1 MFLIPPASLAMES
14 TIRFVQIPA
23 PRMSL
28 TIFYWQRNFLVTV
41 GEDEQSS
48 PQLSPLFLKV
58 FDLDKMQ
65 SEGSSTTGPECI
77 QILRIFTNQYPEAK
91 ITSFLVLEEAPPILL
106 IAIGFDNGFVY
117 CIKGDI
123 ARERI
128 ERFKLQVEDVS
139 DNDHNKSV
147 TGLGFRVDGQALQL
161 FAVTPAS
168 VSLFSLQYQPHKR
181 QTLDQIGSGVN
192 SVTMSDRLELIVG
205 RPEAVYFYE
214 VDGRGPCWAF
224 EGEKKFLGWFRGYLL
239 CVIADQRIGK
249 NTFNVYDLKNRLIAH
264 SLVVKEVSYML
275 CEWGTVI
282 LIMSDKTA
290 LCIGEK
296 DMESK
301 LDMLFKKN
309 LYTVAINLVQSQ
321 HADAAAT
328 AEVLRKYGDH
338 LYGKQDYDE
347 AMAQYIRTIGHLEP
361 SYVIQ
366 KFLDAQRIYNLTNY
380 LEKLHEKGLASKDH
394 TTLLL
399 NCYTKLKDVEKLDL
413 FIKSEDGGGEHKF
426 DVETAIRVC
435 RAAGYHEHAMFVA
448 RKAGKHEWYL
458 KILLED
464 LDRYEEAL
472 QYISGLEPSQAGVTM
487 KEYGKI
493 LVDHRP
499 VETIE
504 ILLRLCTEEEATT
517 GVTFNVTYLSM
528 LPSPVD
534 FLNIFIHHP
543 RSLMEFLEKYISKV
557 KDSPAQL
564 EIHNTLLELYL
575 SYDLYFPSFSQENGG
590 DVHRAINLNGVPVL
604 SRAGSKERLIAE
616 GENDAYKN
624 KDCLERRERGL
635 ILLKNAWP
643 SELENPLYDVDL
655 AIILCEM
662 NAFKEGLLFLYEK
675 MKLYKEV
682 ISCYMLAH
690 DHEGLIACCKRLGDS
705 SKGGDPSLWGDL
717 LKYFGELGEDCSNEV
732 KEVLTYIERDDIL
745 PPIIVIQTLSKN
757 PCLTLSVVKDYIAR
771 KLDQESKL
779 IEEDRRSTDKY
790 QQCGHHRPLHSGKW
804 LPLSKSEAPTE
815 DRNIE
820 SPETLQQEIQQ
831 VGKDKDN
838 PEKEQVPST
847 PGGSKNWDDMEGVE
861 DGEQRG
867 CYEDILIRLIQD
879 FAPVIVRIPEPMV
892 DSSPISIGFLNLLVY
907 TFRGQLLNKTGE
919 LKSKTSTVWFGVKVE
934 LQTLPDHHAWVITD
948 GKNIQEETLAMKKE
962 IQDLRTNA
970 RIFQLSKCTA
980 CTFTLDLPAVH
991 FMCMHSFH
999 LRCLG
1004 DNEKECPE
1012 CAPEYRSVLE
1022 MKRSLEQ
1029 NANDQ
1034 DRFFQLVKS
1043 SKDGFSVIA
1052 EYFGKGI
1059 VSKTSDGQADT
1070 LVPGTSSTNGF

>member
-1 MFLIPPASLAMES
+1 MYQWRKFEFFEEKLAGKCAIPDDVQGKIQCCSSGRGKVVIGSEDGAVSLLDRGLNFNYAFQAHSSSVLFLQQLK
-14 TIRFVQIPA
+14 
-23 PRMSL
+23 
-28 TIFYWQRNFLVTV
+28 QRNFLVTI
-41 GEDEQSS
+41 GEDEQVS
-48 PQLSPLFLKV
+48 PQQSAICLKV
-58 FDLDKMQ
+58 FDLDRMQ
-65 SEGSSTTGPECI
+65 PEGSSSITPDCI
-77 QILRIFTNQYPEAK
+77 GILRIFTNQFPEAK

-106 IAIGFDNGFVY
+106 IAIGLDNGGIY

-128 ERFKLQVEDVS
+128 TRFKLQVDGSS
-139 DNDHNKSV
+139 DKSQSSI
-147 TGLGFRVDGQALQL
+147 TGLGFKVDGQTLQL
-161 FAVTPAS
+161 FAVTPTS
-168 VSLFSLQYQPHKR
+168 VTLFSLQSQPPKR
-181 QTLDQIGSGVN
+181 QTLDQIGSIVN
-192 SVTMSDRLELIVG
+192 VAMSDRSELIVG

-239 CVIADQRIGK
+239 CVIADQRNGK
-249 NTFNVYDLKNRLIAH
+249 NTFNIYDLKNRLIAH
-264 SLVVKEVSYML
+264 SLVVKEVSHML
-275 CEWGTVI
+275 CEWGNII
-282 LIMSDKTA
+282 LIMSDKSA

-321 HADAAAT
+321 QADAAAT

-338 LYGKQDYDE
+338 LYSKQDYDE
-347 AMAQYIRTIGHLEP
+347 AMAQYILTIGHLEP

-399 NCYTKLKDVEKLDL
+399 NCYTKLKDVEKLNV
-413 FIKSEDGGGEHKF
+413 FIKSEDGVGEHKF

-435 RAAGYHEHAMFVA
+435 RAANYHEHAMYVA
-448 RKAGKHEWYL
+448 KKAGRHELYL

-464 LDRYEEAL
+464 LGRYDEAL
-472 QYISGLEPSQAGVTM
+472 QYISSLEPSQAGVTI

-493 LVDHRP
+493 LIEHKP

-504 ILLRLCTEEEATT
+504 ILMRLCTEDGESTKRE
-517 GVTFNVTYLSM
+517 GSNVAYLSM

-543 RSLMEFLEKYISKV
+543 ESLMDFLEKYTDKV
-557 KDSPAQL
+557 KDSPAQV

-575 SYDLYFPSFSQENGG
+575 SNDLNFPSILQAEN
-590 DVHRAINLNGVPVL
+590 DVDLSLMVKSGTRVL
-604 SRAGSKERLIAE
+604 SRAESNGKAVDASKNLTK
-616 GENDAYKN
+616 ENDL
-624 KDCLERRERGL
+624 LERQKKGL
-635 ILLKNAWP
+635 QLLKNAWP
-643 SELENPLYDVDL
+643 SELEHPLYDINL
-655 AIILCEM
+655 AIILCLM
-662 NAFKEGLLFLYEK
+662 NSFKEGLLYIYEK

-682 ISCYMLAH
+682 IACYMQTH

-705 SKGGDPSLWGDL
+705 GKGGDPSLWADL
-717 LKYFGELGEDCSNEV
+717 LKYFGELGEDCSKEV

-745 PPIIVIQTLSKN
+745 PPITVLQTLSRN
-757 PCLTLSVVKDYIAR
+757 PCLTISVIKDYIAR
-771 KLDQESKL
+771 KLEQESKL
-779 IEEDRRSTDKY
+779 IEEDRRAIDKY
-790 QQCGHHRPLHSGKW
+790 Q
-804 LPLSKSEAPTE
+804 E
-815 DRNIE
+815 DTTTMR
-820 SPETLQQEIQQ
+820 
-831 VGKDKDN
+831 
-838 PEKEQVPST
+838 
-847 PGGSKNWDDMEGVE
+847 
-861 DGEQRG
+861 
-867 CYEDILIRLIQD
+867 
-879 FAPVIVRIPEPMV
+879 
-892 DSSPISIGFLNLLVY
+892 
-907 TFRGQLLNKTGE
+907 
-919 LKSKTSTVWFGVKVE
+919 
-934 LQTLPDHHAWVITD
+934 
-948 GKNIQEETLAMKKE
+948 KE

-999 LRCLG
+999 QRCLG

-1022 MKRSLEQ
+1022 MKRNLEQ
-1029 NANDQ
+1029 NSKDQ
-1034 DRFFQLVKS
+1034 ELFFQQVKS
-1043 SKDGFSVIA
+1043 SKNGFSVIA

-1059 VSKTSDGQADT
+1059 ISKTSIAT
-1070 LVPGTSSTNGF
+1070 TGTSQTVNTSSASSFQSFP

>member
-1 MFLIPPASLAMES
+1 M
-14 TIRFVQIPA
+14 
-23 PRMSL
+23 
-28 TIFYWQRNFLVTV
+28 
-41 GEDEQSS
+41 GEDEQIS
-48 PQLSPLFLKV
+48 PQLSSMCLKV

-65 SEGSSTTGPECI
+65 PEGSSTSSPECV

-106 IAIGFDNGFVY
+106 IAIGLDNGY
-117 CIKGDI
+117 IYGIKGDI

-128 ERFKLQVEDVS
+128 KRFKLEVYSHTD
-139 DNDHNKSV
+139 KSQSSIM
-147 TGLGFRVDGQALQL
+147 GMGFRVDGQATQL
-161 FAVTPAS
+161 FAVTPTS
-168 VSLFSLQYQPHKR
+168 VSLFSLQTEPYSR
-181 QTLDQIGSGVN
+181 NTLDQIGCN
-192 SVTMSDRLELIVG
+192 SNAVAMTDRSQELMIG
-205 RPEAVYFYE
+205 RDEAVYFYE

-239 CVIADQRIGK
+239 CVIADHRSNK
-249 NTFNVYDLKNRLIAH
+249 NTFNIYDLKNRLIAH
-264 SLVVKEVSYML
+264 SFVTKEVSQML
-275 CEWGTVI
+275 CEWGNII
-282 LIMSDKTA
+282 LIMADKSA

-321 HADAAAT
+321 QADAAAT

-338 LYGKQDYDE
+338 LYSKQEYDE
-347 AMAQYIRTIGHLEP
+347 AMAQYINTIGHLEP

-399 NCYTKLKDVEKLDL
+399 NCYTKLKDVEKLNV
-413 FIKSEDGGGEHKF
+413 FIKREDGVGEHKF

-435 RAAGYHEHAMFVA
+435 RAANYHEHAMYVA
-448 RKAGKHEWYL
+448 KKAGRHEWYL

-464 LDRYEEAL
+464 LGSYEEAL
-472 QYISGLEPSQAGVTM
+472 QYISSLEPSQAGVTV

-493 LVDHRP
+493 LIEHKPDD
-499 VETIE
+499 TIE
-504 ILLRLCTEEEATT
+504 ILMRLCTEDAELAKRDSSIGLYT
-517 GVTFNVTYLSM
+517 SM

-543 RSLMEFLEKYISKV
+543 EALMNFLEQYTNKV
-557 KDSPAQL
+557 KDSPAQV

-575 SYDLYFPSFSQENGG
+575 SNDLDFPLISQANIDEPTNSRGGRPSAPAVMSRPKTNGKLSVYQK
-590 DVHRAINLNGVPVL
+590 DLN
-604 SRAGSKERLIAE
+604 KEKYHQERLQ
-616 GENDAYKN
+616 K
-624 KDCLERRERGL
+624 GL
-635 ILLKNAWP
+635 RLLKTAWP
-643 SELENPLYDVDL
+643 SDLEHPLYDVDL

-662 NAFKEGLLFLYEK
+662 NEFKEGLLYLYEK
-675 MKLYKEV
+675 MKLFKEV
-682 ISCYMLAH
+682 TACYMQAH

-705 SKGGDPSLWGDL
+705 GKGGDPSLWADV
-717 LKYFGELGEDCSNEV
+717 LKYFGELGEDCSKEV

-745 PPIIVIQTLSKN
+745 PPIIVLQTLSNN
-757 PCLTLSVVKDYIAR
+757 PCLTLSVIKDYIAR
-771 KLDQESKL
+771 KLEQESKL
-779 IEEDRRSTDKY
+779 IEDDRKAIDKY
-790 QQCGHHRPLHSGKW
+790 
-804 LPLSKSEAPTE
+804 
-815 DRNIE
+815 
-820 SPETLQQEIQQ
+820 
-831 VGKDKDN
+831 
-838 PEKEQVPST
+838 
-847 PGGSKNWDDMEGVE
+847 
-861 DGEQRG
+861 
-867 CYEDILIRLIQD
+867 
-879 FAPVIVRIPEPMV
+879 
-892 DSSPISIGFLNLLVY
+892 
-907 TFRGQLLNKTGE
+907 
-919 LKSKTSTVWFGVKVE
+919 
-934 LQTLPDHHAWVITD
+934 
-948 GKNIQEETLAMKKE
+948 QEETLSMRKE

-1029 NANDQ
+1029 NSKDQ
-1034 DRFFQLVKS
+1034 DQFFNKVKN

-1059 VSKTSDGQADT
+1059 ISKTRIRGNGT
-1070 LVPGTSSTNGF
+1070 LGAGNSSSSSGF

>member
-1 MFLIPPASLAMES
+1 MYQWRKFEFFEEKSAGKSSIPDEVTGKIECCSGGRGKIVVGCDDGTVNLLDRGFKFIYGFQAHASSVLFM
-14 TIRFVQIPA
+14 QQ
-23 PRMSL
+23 L
-28 TIFYWQRNFLVTV
+28 KQRNFLLTI
-41 GEDEQSS
+41 GEDEQAS
-48 PQLSPLFLKV
+48 PQLSSICLKV

-65 SEGSSTTGPECI
+65 PEGSSTSSPVCI
-77 QILRIFTNQYPEAK
+77 QILRIFTNQFPEAK

-106 IAIGFDNGFVY
+106 ISIGLDNGCIY
-117 CIKGDI
+117 CIKGDM

-128 ERFKLQVEDVS
+128 TRFKLQVENIS
-139 DNDHNKSV
+139 DKSLSSI

-161 FAVTPAS
+161 FAVTPSS
-168 VSLFSLQYQPHKR
+168 VSLFSLQDQPPRR
-181 QTLDQIGSGVN
+181 QTLDQIGCGAN

-205 RPEAVYFYE
+205 RPEAIYFYE

-239 CVIADQRIGK
+239 CVIADQRNGR

-264 SLVVKEVSYML
+264 SLMVREVSYLL
-275 CEWGTVI
+275 CEWGNII
-282 LIMSDKTA
+282 LIMSDKTT

-301 LDMLFKKN
+301 LDMLFRKN

-321 HADAAAT
+321 QADAAAT

-347 AMAQYIRTIGHLEP
+347 AMAQYINTIGHLEP

-380 LEKLHEKGLASKDH
+380 LENLHEKGLASKDH

-399 NCYTKLKDVEKLDL
+399 NCYTKLKDVEKLNM
-413 FIKSEDGGGEHKF
+413 FIKSEDSIGEHKF

-435 RAAGYHEHAMFVA
+435 RAAGYHEHAMYVA
-448 RKAGKHEWYL
+448 KKSGKHELYL

-464 LDRYEEAL
+464 LGRYQEAL
-472 QYISGLEPSQAGVTM
+472 EYISSLEPSQAGATV

-493 LVDHRP
+493 LIEHRP
-499 VETIE
+499 METIE
-504 ILLRLCTEEEATT
+504 ILMKLCTEEAESAKK
-517 GVTFNVTYLSM
+517 GKSNSTYISM

-534 FLNIFIHHP
+534 FINIFIHHP
-543 RSLMEFLEKYISKV
+543 QSLLDFLEKYTSKV
-557 KDSPAQL
+557 KDSPAQI

-575 SYDLYFPSFSQENGG
+575 SNDLNFPSVSQENTVV
-590 DVHRAINLNGVPVL
+590 D
-604 SRAGSKERLIAE
+604 SRATSSMVADKMSMEDSKERSIVK
-616 GENDAYKN
+616 G
-624 KDCLERRERGL
+624 KDIDKEKDRLRRLEKGL
-635 ILLKNAWP
+635 HLLKNAWP
-643 SELENPLYDVDL
+643 SDLEHPLYDVDL

-682 ISCYMLAH
+682 IACYMQAH
-690 DHEGLIACCKRLGDS
+690 DHEGLISCCKKLGDS

-717 LKYFGELGEDCSNEV
+717 LKYFGELGEDCSKEV

-745 PPIIVIQTLSKN
+745 PPIVVLQTLSRN

-771 KLDQESKL
+771 KLEEESKL
-779 IEEDRRSTDKY
+779 IEEDRRSIEKY
-790 QQCGHHRPLHSGKW
+790 Q
-804 LPLSKSEAPTE
+804 E
-815 DRNIE
+815 D
-820 SPETLQQEIQQ
+820 
-831 VGKDKDN
+831 
-838 PEKEQVPST
+838 
-847 PGGSKNWDDMEGVE
+847 
-861 DGEQRG
+861 
-867 CYEDILIRLIQD
+867 
-879 FAPVIVRIPEPMV
+879 
-892 DSSPISIGFLNLLVY
+892 
-907 TFRGQLLNKTGE
+907 
-919 LKSKTSTVWFGVKVE
+919 TSV
-934 LQTLPDHHAWVITD
+934 
-948 GKNIQEETLAMKKE
+948 MRKE

-999 LRCLG
+999 QRCLG

-1029 NANDQ
+1029 NAKDQ
-1034 DRFFQLVKS
+1034 DRFFQQVKN

-1052 EYFGKGI
+1052 EYFGKRV
-1059 VSKTSDGQADT
+1059 VSKTSNGTADAFRSGST
-1070 LVPGTSSTNGF
+1070 APSSIF